1 MASVESPEPP
11 VQQRR
16 QPDDLIPCEICDAS
30 VSFEDYAAHLRVCAV
45 RRHLQEVVQ
54 NQVLV
59 VVPQNPPEGDEDEDE
74 EEDDEPPGLVGD
86 DDGEAEQQ
94 QRQLPIIPASTGP
107 TVDDMLLRFLG
118 GRFVGGGRDPRT
130 GRRNGFVLLMP
141 AANGI
146 MPRSAA
152 AGLQDGAS
160 YEDNLALQAWMGDV
174 HVGVRDVDA
183 ALTRV
188 ADVSSED
195 DECPI
200 CRVGITDRVRTRCN
214 HDFCDGCIRT
224 WFERS
229 KRCPVCNFDVEDDV
243 YRTAR
248 ETQQS
253 VSASGSATDFSEVRG
268 ADDEDETVDVEDL

>member
-1 MASVESPEPP
+1 MASVESPEPLS
-11 VQQRR
+11 QRR
-16 QPDDLIPCEICDAS
+16 QRPDDLIPCEICDS
-30 VSFEDYAAHLRVCAV
+30 NVSFDDYAAHLRVCAV

-59 VVPQNPPEGDEDEDE
+59 VVPQNPPDEDE
-74 EEDDEPPGLVGD
+74 EDDDEPPGLES
-86 DDGEAEQQ
+86 DDGEAEQP
-94 QRQLPIIPASTGP
+94 LSIIPAPTGP

-141 AANGI
+141 SANGI

-183 ALTRV
+183 VLTRV
-188 ADVSSED
+188 EDAPDPSEED

-224 WFERS
+224 WFQRS

-268 ADDEDETVDVEDL
+268 ADDEDETVDVEDDL